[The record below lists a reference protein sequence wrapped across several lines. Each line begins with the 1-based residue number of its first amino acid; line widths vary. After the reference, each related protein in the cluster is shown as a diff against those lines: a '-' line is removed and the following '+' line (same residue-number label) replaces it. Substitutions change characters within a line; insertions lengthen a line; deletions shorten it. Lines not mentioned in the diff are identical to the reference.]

1 MITSAYKDYI
11 VSPLVTTINSKDIA
25 RDFKLFGSLHA
36 CGLLIMMVVWEF
48 KPRRK
53 TADGSIAFTQK
64 TFPLGGAFL
73 LACLETWNKIRVC
86 ITSYAAAEWHQQ
98 SHYRWKQATN
108 RYNLGTC
115 SLCWG
120 PFLCFDVSRIIIN
133 SVRHIDIAPRVVLK
147 FRQNNIKYF
156 NLFTSNSVLHALFT

>member
-36 CGLLIMMVVWEF
+36 CGLLIIMVVGEF

-73 LACLETWNKIRVC
+73 LACL
-86 ITSYAAAEWHQQ
+86 
-98 SHYRWKQATN
+98 
-108 RYNLGTC
+108 
-115 SLCWG
+115 
-120 PFLCFDVSRIIIN
+120 
-133 SVRHIDIAPRVVLK
+133 
-147 FRQNNIKYF
+147 
-156 NLFTSNSVLHALFT
+156 